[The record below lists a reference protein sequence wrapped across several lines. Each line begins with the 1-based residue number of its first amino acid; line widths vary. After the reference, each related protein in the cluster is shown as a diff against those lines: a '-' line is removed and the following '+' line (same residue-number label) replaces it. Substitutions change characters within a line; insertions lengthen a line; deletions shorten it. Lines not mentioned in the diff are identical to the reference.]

1 MNTAFFKKPECR
13 LDPPAVRK
21 DGQEGMGAD
30 GWETIL
36 RRLSCLESGI
46 YHHSDTLRCSPQP
59 SGPAEVNG
67 AGHSRPAARFI
78 LIERNE
84 SLAEFE
90 SWEEAMRYKAN
101 LNCQGASII
110 RVGAPQEPDST
121 GNVVGID
128 CFSDE

>member
-1 MNTAFFKKPECR
+1 MNTAFSKKPESR

-21 DGQEGMGAD
+21 DGQEGIGAV

-46 YHHSDTLRCSPQP
+46 SHHPDNLGCPPQP
-59 SGPAEVNG
+59 SGPAEGKG
-67 AGHSRPAARFI
+67 AGHSRPGTRFI

-84 SLAEFE
+84 SLAEFGT
-90 SWEEAMRYKAN
+90 WEEAMRYRAN

-110 RVGAPQEPDST
+110 RVGAPQETDST
-121 GNVVGID
+121 GNVTGID